1 MHFAGRC
8 TIMRCGLVFLAMLVL
23 SAHTPYRQW
32 EVYRMKHLL
41 IGTSREDTASYPLG
55 KRLAELLIEAVPE
68 TRARVARARTVE
80 RLASLISTDQ
90 LKVLLISDEHLA
102 EMAAGTGPFKAFG
115 PIQIAQLF
123 DFDDLVLISRADF
136 PASHAWIVVRAFLD
150 NMEASG
156 GTPPRP
162 GDGQVPVHPGAMA
175 AVNGEDLPASDVAGR
190 DGER

>member
-1 MHFAGRC
+1 MHLAGRR
-8 TIMRCGLVFLAMLVL
+8 TIVRCGLILVAMLVL

-55 KRLAELLIEAVPE
+55 KQLAELLIEAVPE

-90 LKVLLISDEHLA
+90 LKVLLISDKHLVAMA
-102 EMAAGTGPFKAFG
+102 EGTGPFKAFG
-115 PIQIAQLF
+115 PIEIARLF
-123 DFDDLVLISRADF
+123 DFDELVLISRADF

-162 GDGQVPVHPGAMA
+162 GDGKVPIHPGALA
-175 AVNGEDLPASDVAGR
+175 AVNGEALPASDVAGR
-190 DGER
+190 ADER

>member
-1 MHFAGRC
+1 MHLAGRC

-55 KRLAELLIEAVPE
+55 KQLAELLIEAAPE

-90 LKVLLISDEHLA
+90 MKVLLISDKHVAKMA
-102 EMAAGTGPFKAFG
+102 EGIGPFKAFG
-115 PIQIAQLF
+115 PIKIARLF
-123 DFDDLVLISRADF
+123 RFGDLVLISRSDF
-136 PASHAWIVVRAFLD
+136 PAFHAWVVVRALLD
-150 NMEASG
+150 NAEVSG

-162 GDGQVPVHPGAMA
+162 GEGQIPVHPGAMA
-175 AVNGEDLPASDVAGR
+175 AVNGEEPPTSDVAGR
-190 DGER
+190 DGEQ